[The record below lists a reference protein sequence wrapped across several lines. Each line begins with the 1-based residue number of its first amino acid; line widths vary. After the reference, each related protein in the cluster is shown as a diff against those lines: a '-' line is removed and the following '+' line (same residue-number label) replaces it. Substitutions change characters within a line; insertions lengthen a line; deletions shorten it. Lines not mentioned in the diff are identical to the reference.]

1 VEEFGIG
8 YPPKLF
14 GKKFGETV
22 YSLNLLPFGA
32 FVRIHGEEGG
42 IEDYRSFIG
51 KPMRQRVLIILGGV
65 ISFWII
71 AAILL
76 SITFSLGIPTPVSD
90 EINQGIVAPQV
101 QIAQVAEDSP
111 AEVAGLQPLDIIKEI
126 KYQDSVLRSDKVN
139 EITNFI
145 NEHRGKEITLT
156 IQRWEE
162 IIEVSLVPRLSPPAG
177 EGATGVA
184 LVRTALRSFP
194 WYESPWRGITATGQ
208 ITVAALQGLAGVFSQ
223 VLKGEG
229 LPAGA
234 SLMGPLGIFD
244 FLRHAWQLGLSYFL
258 YFTALISILLAIF
271 NLLPIPALDGGKLLF
286 LTIEAVRRKPVPQ
299 KVEQNITAFFFLLL
313 ITFMIFVTIKFDIPR
328 IF

>member
-1 VEEFGIG
+1 
-8 YPPKLF
+8 
-14 GKKFGETV
+14 
-22 YSLNLLPFGA
+22 
-32 FVRIHGEEGG
+32 
-42 IEDYRSFIG
+42 
-51 KPMRQRVLIILGGV
+51 M
-65 ISFWII
+65 
-71 AAILL
+71 
-76 SITFSLGIPTPVSD
+76 
-90 EINQGIVAPQV
+90 
-101 QIAQVAEDSP
+101 
-111 AEVAGLQPLDIIKEI
+111 
-126 KYQDSVLRSDKVN
+126 RSDKVN